1 MAAYIV
7 GMIAG
12 AACMIAPLIY
22 LGHLTDATATVL
34 TTKPEVLDQFLGLAP
49 TGLIYAIVI
58 IGAVVFL
65 LSACMAAYTG
75 YVRNRSQRPEP
86 EKAAEPEPDGG
97 GIHESTPL

>member
-22 LGHLTDATATVL
+22 LGQFTNATATVL
-34 TTKPEVLDQFLGLAP
+34 ASNPEVLDRFLELAP

-58 IGAVVFL
+58 IGAVVFM
-65 LSACMAAYTG
+65 LSACMTVYTG
-75 YVRNRSQRPEP
+75 YLRSRPQRSEPEETVGPEP
-86 EKAAEPEPDGG
+86 TTPE
-97 GIHESTPL
+97 SSPL